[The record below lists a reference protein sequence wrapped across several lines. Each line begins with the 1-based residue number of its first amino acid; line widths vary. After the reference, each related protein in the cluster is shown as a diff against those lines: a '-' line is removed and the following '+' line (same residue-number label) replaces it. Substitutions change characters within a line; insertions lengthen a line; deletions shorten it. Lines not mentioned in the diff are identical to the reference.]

1 MEIKNEK
8 QKPEATSFIA
18 EALTLRIQALVHLI
32 KSDVIRAAISAK
44 LGEVKD
50 IKALYQLLSLAQASF
65 ENSELIENKISK
77 TGITFSIFTG
87 ELISE
92 LDYTKSLVDAV
103 AFMKKDEHK
112 AAQKNNP
119 KPPRSAV

>member
-1 MEIKNEK
+1 MDIKNEK

-18 EALTLRIQALVHLI
+18 ESLILRIQALVHLI

-50 IKALYQLLSLAQASF
+50 IKALYQLLSLAQASI
-65 ENSELIENKISK
+65 ESSELIENKIKGGLVFDPIS
-77 TGITFSIFTG
+77 G

-92 LDYTKSLVDAV
+92 LDYTEIVDYFIEMAKNDV
-103 AFMKKDEHK
+103 NPVK
-112 AAQKNNP
+112 QKNNP
-119 KPPRSAV
+119 KPPAV